1 MSEGSRTRVVVG
13 AAAVAVGWK
22 HRSTLLGY
30 ATLPA
35 RAFAGVLRAWCR
47 GEEPAG
53 LGRRAAVAVQGALGP
68 EGSFARDRPLVVV
81 GCAAVAGVSV
91 LSLLDRAVG
100 GRVRKALRSKTCR
113 RAAIIVAGSATG
125 AFCALEAYE
134 GYSVRSPVMTHVLV
148 CFGIEGISQA
158 VIAAGSS
165 RDFKK
170 TFNNLAGRSKTLVFL
185 ALNVLLSLIHI

>member
-1 MSEGSRTRVVVG
+1 MSEGSRTRVAVG
-13 AAAVAVGWK
+13 VAAVAVGWK

-53 LGRRAAVAVQGALGP
+53 LGRRAAVAIQGALGP
-68 EGSFARDRPLVVV
+68 EGSFARDKPLVVV

-100 GRVRKALRSKTCR
+100 GRVRTALKACLLYTSD
-113 RAAIIVAGSATG
+113 AAD
-125 AFCALEAYE
+125 E
-134 GYSVRSPVMTHVLV
+134 
-148 CFGIEGISQA
+148 
-158 VIAAGSS
+158 
-165 RDFKK
+165 
-170 TFNNLAGRSKTLVFL
+170 
-185 ALNVLLSLIHI
+185 